1 MLDLNSL
8 GKSRHPS
15 PVHASP
21 LIMLGCVV
29 QITDTGAQ
37 MLLDSLAMDRS
48 MMLLDLS
55 SNQLTTRR

>member
-1 MLDLNSL
+1 MTGDD
-8 GKSRHPS
+8 R
-15 PVHASP
+15 VHSGP
-21 LIMLGCVV
+21 TCLFMSCVV

-55 SNQLTTRR
+55 GNQLTTRR